1 MPGWNFFCPCVKY
14 GNGRCQSV
22 NDIRSHHI
30 CHRII
35 LKYTKWI
42 WHGEFLDK
50 LTVSHTEPVD
60 LEVEDCTED
69 MIHDLRQ
76 DGFQQAHAPFYE
88 KIESDSK
95 KLLYSG
101 CITFTRYLAV
111 LALVNLKA
119 IFKWSNKIFS
129 ELLVLLKK
137 MFPKD
142 STLPKNHYEA
152 KKILCPVGME

>member
-1 MPGWNFFCPCVKY
+1 
-14 GNGRCQSV
+14 
-22 NDIRSHHI
+22 
-30 CHRII
+30 
-35 LKYTKWI
+35 
-42 WHGEFLDK
+42 
-50 LTVSHTEPVD
+50 
-60 LEVEDCTED
+60 